1 VDNDV
6 FVSVGRTTTPEQEA
20 FIREV
25 ERCLFQDH
33 NLRPRTLGRNDWS
46 SEQPLLAIGKRM
58 RSCSGVAI
66 VAFERVFAPV
76 AEDKG
81 RAGDERHLHP
91 LSLTT
96 IWNQIEAAMAY
107 TLGMPILVLAEEGLR
122 DEGLLADRYDWTVE
136 WLNLSMST
144 WMQPR
149 CRGVIADWAEQVRQF
164 AERSAVADGGLR
176 NEDKP
181 IDEKTISELLGEL
194 KPSQARAAVAGS
206 LAALAALTSGAF
218 ALGMTAAGG

>member
-1 VDNDV
+1 
-6 FVSVGRTTTPEQEA
+6 
-20 FIREV
+20 
-25 ERCLFQDH
+25 
-33 NLRPRTLGRNDWS
+33 
-46 SEQPLLAIGKRM
+46 M

-81 RAGDERHLHP
+81 RAEDEHHLHP

-136 WLNLSMST
+136 WLDLNMNA

-164 AERSAVADGGLR
+164 AESRNDAANRELR
-176 NEDKP
+176 NEDKS

-194 KPSQARAAVAGS
+194 KPSQARAVVAGS
-206 LAALAALTSGAF
+206 FAALAALTSGAF
-218 ALGMTAAGG
+218 ALGMTVAGG